1 MLITQISVYL
11 ENSNGTLRSLT
22 KALADRNIDMLALS
36 IADTMH
42 FGIVR
47 IVVRGCDIEPAIAA
61 LRENGFM
68 AKTNHVI
75 CVAVPNQPAG
85 LDKALAAIEDNN
97 ISIEYMYSL
106 NYIIGNKALMV
117 LRLKADNMEKE
128 DIAALLGK
136 NDIMLVS
143 QEEINKL

>member
-11 ENSNGTLRSLT
+11 ENNKGTLRSLT
-22 KALADRNIDMLALS
+22 KTLAENKIDMLALS
-36 IADTMH
+36 IADTTN

-47 IVVRGCDIEPAIAA
+47 IIVREKDIEPATKA

-75 CVAVPNQPAG
+75 GIAVPNQPAG
-85 LDKALAAIEDNN
+85 LDSALATIEANN

-106 NYIIGNKALMV
+106 NYNIGSKAIMA
-117 LRLKADNMEKE
+117 LRLSSQDMKKE
-128 DIAALLGK
+128 DIDK
-136 NDIMLVS
+136 MLSDNNVMTVS
-143 QEEINKL
+143 QEDINRL